1 MLHPHTH
8 RSIADQAECLASIA
22 SGEGEFGLANGLW
35 TFEAKHRRLA
45 EEAWAPLADEV
56 RAGTRP
62 VTVETLHALRKRHLL
77 SREEFEQLR
86 AAIEAQ

>member
-1 MLHPHTH
+1 
-8 RSIADQAECLASIA
+8 
-22 SGEGEFGLANGLW
+22 
-35 TFEAKHRRLA
+35 
-45 EEAWAPLADEV
+45 V